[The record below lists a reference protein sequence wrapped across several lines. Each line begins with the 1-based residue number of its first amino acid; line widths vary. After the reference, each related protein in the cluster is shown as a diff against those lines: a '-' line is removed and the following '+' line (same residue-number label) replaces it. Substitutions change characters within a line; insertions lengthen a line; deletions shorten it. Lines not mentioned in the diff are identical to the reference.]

1 MSPLLSEQEKQSK
14 TLACSALLVCP
25 VLTDALDTLNESLN
39 STFISLQQGRSLLD
53 QGVFTSQKLTAP
65 GPHRLQL
72 LSGSAS
78 KVVWWS
84 FVKKG
89 DIGP

>member
-1 MSPLLSEQEKQSK
+1 MFFVKPESQAVSRFSK
-14 TLACSALLVCP
+14 GTP
-25 VLTDALDTLNESLN
+25 VLFTQKPKL
-39 STFISLQQGRSLLD
+39 I
-53 QGVFTSQKLTAP
+53 FTSQKLTAP